1 MKSKIIKAI
10 FLILISVCSCWLI
23 YQQVERLNGQ
33 FIVFRSLLAL
43 EAYSETKQATLDI
56 CDAIQKHSLYAI
68 CFSAFYGLVLGIGIH
83 SIATYKKR
91 KKDNKINST
100 D

>member
-1 MKSKIIKAI
+1 
-10 FLILISVCSCWLI
+10 
-23 YQQVERLNGQ
+23 VERLNGQ
-33 FIVFRSLLAL
+33 FIVFRSVLAL

-56 CDAIQKHSLYAI
+56 CDTIQKHSLYAI